1 MRLLT
6 LLTLCCLLTVSSIQ
20 ADEALPKLAKERIV
34 LRTVAGDV
42 VIALYPDVAPKHVAQ
57 MLKLARLGVFDTTHF
72 GRVEPGFIVQAFSAQ
87 DRSVPMSAEQLDA
100 IHPLKREFSNL
111 KHRRGTV
118 NIGHE
123 DNDPDSAETAFCIL
137 LADAPHLDGKYTI
150 FGHVERGM
158 DVVEQFVHV
167 PQNDKR
173 PVVRLEVKK
182 AEVVDSP
189 EMLDRIGLTPALP
202 MQTIVQANPFDG
214 RTTREA
220 GNYGGFELAAG
231 IGLIIAT
238 GVVSVLLAKRISAKS
253 MISVHLIT
261 VFIASFFL
269 LMLLIPVAAFSS
281 KLGLG
286 LFLGMIGLFK
296 LMGRFEAP
304 VA

>member
-1 MRLLT
+1 
-6 LLTLCCLLTVSSIQ
+6 
-20 ADEALPKLAKERIV
+20 
-34 LRTVAGDV
+34 
-42 VIALYPDVAPKHVAQ
+42 
-57 MLKLARLGVFDTTHF
+57 MLKLARLGVFDTIHF
-72 GRVEPGFIVQAFSAQ
+72 GRVVPGFIVQVFSAQ
-87 DRSVPMSAEQLDA
+87 DRSVPMSAEQLAA
-100 IHPLKREFSNL
+100 IHPLKGEFSKVM

-137 LADAPHLDGKYTI
+137 LNDAPHLDGKFTV

-158 DVVEQFVHV
+158 DVVEQMVHV
-167 PQNDKR
+167 PQNGER

-202 MQTIVQANPFDG
+202 LQTIVQANPFDS
-214 RTTREA
+214 RTTKEA

-231 IGLIIAT
+231 IGLIIVT
-238 GVVSVLLAKRISAKS
+238 GVGSVLLAKRISAKS
-253 MISVHLIT
+253 MVSVHLIT
-261 VFIASFFL
+261 VLIASFFL